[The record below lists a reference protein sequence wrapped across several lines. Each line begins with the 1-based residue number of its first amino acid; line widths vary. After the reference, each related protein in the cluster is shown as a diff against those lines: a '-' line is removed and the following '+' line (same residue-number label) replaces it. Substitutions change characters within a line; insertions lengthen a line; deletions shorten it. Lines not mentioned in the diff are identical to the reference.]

1 MRLFHGRTPSRAS
14 NLASAFHRFALGVGF
29 LSAVAD
35 RLGFWGPPGGY
46 LVSWGSFHNFVVY
59 TGRLNPWCP
68 VGCLP
73 LLGVVVTVA
82 EGGLGILL
90 ILGISTRAVSFLTG
104 ILTLGFAAAM
114 TLVQGLHAP
123 LIYSVFPFSAA
134 SFLLALQAPDNL
146 TIDNLCELKTHITD
160 RPANL

>member
-1 MRLFHGRTPSRAS
+1 MPLIHGLTPSRAS
-14 NLASAFHRFALGVGF
+14 NLTAAFLRFALGAGF

-35 RLGFWGPPGGY
+35 RLGFWGPAGGY
-46 LVSWGSFHNFVVY
+46 LVSWGNFHNFLLY
-59 TGRLNPWCP
+59 TAKLNPWCP
-68 VGCLP
+68 VAYLP

-104 ILTLGFAAAM
+104 LLTLGFAAAM

-123 LIYSVFPFSAA
+123 LIYSVFPFSTA

-146 TIDNLCELKTHITD
+146 TIDKFRELKTAHD
-160 RPANL
+160 R